1 MGWCWRYSRRW
12 PCAAGT
18 AGGAG
23 PPAPPGRTAAPWAAL
38 LAGAAFCWFFSP
50 NRTLRGR
57 APESLPQLRFAAQI
71 TAAADTSLLNYG
83 TLDGGFYTAAGVL
96 PPARYFCVTN
106 MPLEGQWEE
115 QNALMEAGG
124 TAWAVAL
131 VGDLEQRFPQYRCV
145 DRCTYDGG
153 EGTVTWYLYRRQ

>member
-1 MGWCWRYSRRW
+1 M
-12 PCAAGT
+12 
-18 AGGAG
+18 
-23 PPAPPGRTAAPWAAL
+23 
-38 LAGAAFCWFFSP
+38 
-50 NRTLRGR
+50 
-57 APESLPQLRFAAQI
+57 
-71 TAAADTSLLNYG
+71 
-83 TLDGGFYTAAGVL
+83 L

-115 QNALMEAGG
+115 QNTLMEAGG

-153 EGTVTWYLYRRQ
+153 EGAVTWYLYRRQ